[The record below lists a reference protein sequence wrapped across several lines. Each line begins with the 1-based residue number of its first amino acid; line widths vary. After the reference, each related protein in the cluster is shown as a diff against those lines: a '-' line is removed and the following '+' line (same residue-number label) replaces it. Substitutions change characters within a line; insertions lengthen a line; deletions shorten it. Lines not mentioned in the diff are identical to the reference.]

1 MNSLTLPKSNRRG
14 STCRELVQAKRS
26 KSLRERRKLAKA
38 ARKRSGKYREKKSDT
53 VKAA

>member
-1 MNSLTLPKSNRRG
+1 
-14 STCRELVQAKRS
+14 LVRAKRS

-38 ARKRSGKYREKKSDT
+38 ARKRSGKYREKKPDT